1 MIPGVVRTN
10 VEKHAVDVF
19 VHPAALVE
27 SASIG
32 AGTRVWAFAHIMNG
46 AVVGQNCNICDH
58 TFIESNV
65 TIGNG
70 VTIKNGVAVWDLVT
84 IEDHVFIGPYA
95 VFTNDVRPRAEVRK
109 GSEQLDGTWVRE
121 GATIGAN
128 ATIIAGVTIGRYAM
142 IGAGAVVLKDVP
154 EQALVVGNPARL
166 VGYVCVCGEKLNMDF
181 QCACGRHFECLR
193 MPSSKS

>member
-1 MIPGVVRTN
+1 MIHGVKRSN
-10 VEKHAVDVF
+10 IEKQVVDVF
-19 VHPAALVE
+19 IHPAALVE

-32 AGTRVWAFAHIMNG
+32 SGTRVWAFAHIMNG
-46 AVVGQNCNICDH
+46 AVVGRNCNICDH
-58 TFIESNV
+58 SFIESNV

-84 IEDHVFIGPYA
+84 IEDHVFIGPNA

-109 GSEQLDGTWVRE
+109 GTEQLDSTWVKE

-128 ATIIAGVTIGRYAM
+128 ATIVAGVTIGRYAM
-142 IGAGAVVLKDVP
+142 IGAGTVVLKDVP

-166 VGYVCVCGEKLNMDF
+166 VGYVCVCGEKLNTDF
-181 QCACGRHFECLR
+181 QCACGRHFERLGV
-193 MPSSKS
+193 PSRKS